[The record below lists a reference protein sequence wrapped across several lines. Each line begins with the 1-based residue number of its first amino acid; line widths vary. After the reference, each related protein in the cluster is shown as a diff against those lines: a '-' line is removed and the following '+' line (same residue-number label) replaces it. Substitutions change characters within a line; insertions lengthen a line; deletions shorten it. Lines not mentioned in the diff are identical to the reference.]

1 MLFFRQNRR
10 IWWIGGSIVAVALVA
25 LVVLVR
31 MESSVKFLRQTNTAT
46 PSGDILHSATKA
58 PPPGQ
63 SSSEETPALPSEA
76 SVAVTAAAEQ
86 PAPTQAAA
94 VPPPSHEGPPALVS
108 PAPAPTAPHKA
119 GERNVIQNTHQEA
132 VVRREPEKLNAREQ
146 SLSPETLATSPLEGR
161 PVSSNKA
168 GARQAELAA
177 RAARKELSERKE
189 TLEALPKGNI
199 TLRAPTAMKVSD
211 KRKVEAEVGVKV
223 PKTAERPSPP
233 GNSTVEGTLHLSSE
247 MFATLEGPG
256 FEIKAITPEQQPIA
270 EGFPT
275 VWSWNV
281 EAKESGEQELQ
292 ATLYAIVGEKAARM
306 RIASYTQK
314 ISVSVREQTWGEWLD
329 SLGHEIGTLQGIFVA
344 FGAVATP
351 ALAWLGIRRRGK
363 LTAEAP

>member
-1 MLFFRQNRR
+1 VPFLRQNRR

-25 LVVLVR
+25 LVVRVR
-31 MESSVKFLRQTNTAT
+31 MESSVQFLRQTNTAT
-46 PSGDILHSATKA
+46 PIGDILHSATKA

-119 GERNVIQNTHQEA
+119 PERNVIRNTHREA
-132 VVRREPEKLNAREQ
+132 VVRREREELSAREQ
-146 SLSPETLATSPLEGR
+146 SPSPETLATS
-161 PVSSNKA
+161 
-168 GARQAELAA
+168 ARQAELAA

-306 RIASYTQK
+306 RIASFTQK

-363 LTAEAP
+363 LTAEAS